1 MFINERTKN
10 NFYSIKVRGDH
21 ANIIKLKHHWLGME
35 KNQEMIVEE
44 GEYNLIANTDKD
56 FKITHLVLKASN
68 GSKRVWRIQELTEK
82 DVSFKIEKFS

>member
-1 MFINERTKN
+1 
-10 NFYSIKVRGDH
+10 
-21 ANIIKLKHHWLGME
+21 ME

-68 GSKRVWRIQELTEK
+68 GSKRVWRVEELTEK